1 MSRADRRST
10 RKLSSEEKEKAVNK
24 IIELRDE
31 DGLNWEKIGA
41 QFRFSASTARNFYR
55 EAKKIIGVKS

>member
-10 RKLSSEEKEKAVNK
+10 RKLSSDEKEKATAK

-31 DGLNWEKIGA
+31 DGLSWEQIGA
-41 QFRFSASTARNFYR
+41 QFRFSSTTARNFYLA
-55 EAKKIIGVKS
+55 AKKIIKE